1 MAVLPKWALPERR
14 RSYAL
19 TAALAGVSI
28 LLLVFGI
35 GLIGGESGQK
45 KGTFTPDVRLDV
57 TGENGAVASDV
68 ELCSQKG
75 VEILRKGGNAADAAV
90 TVALCIGSINSQSS
104 GIGGGGHILIRTP
117 NGTVVEIDCRET
129 APKGAHKHMFDKN
142 PKLSLFGGLAV
153 GVPGELAGLDALY
166 TMFGS
171 GNIEWADLVEPVAE
185 INELGFEMDE
195 SAFTYLPLI
204 EKYQDFYFEN
214 GGWSWLF
221 PDNKTSS
228 HPSLIKRPN
237 LAKTL
242 RLIAQGGARVF
253 YDPEGPI
260 APHLARTAQ
269 WAHGIITTE
278 DIANYQVEI
287 RTPLNTTFMG
297 RVVHTTPNPTSGPAM
312 ILGLRLIEQLL
323 TESSADLSPVD
334 TQRLIETMKWMAAAR
349 SELGDPL
356 YVDNP
361 RATEITTQEW
371 ADEVIRN
378 ISDSHTLTSW
388 RDYKPA
394 YQNNDPH
401 GTAHFSIVDK
411 DGFAVAMTTTVNTPF
426 GSLLADPVTGIILN
440 NEMDDFSQPTTDNFF
455 ELVPSIYNYIEAG
468 KRPLSSMCP
477 TIIINDGKPELVIGA
492 AGGSRI
498 LTAVFEDIVRIYG
511 YNLSLLEAVCFPRL
525 HHQLLPEE
533 VSAEFGMPDSVLK
546 SLSRKGHKHTR
557 DVPRSVMNGIYIDED
572 RTLHAV
578 SDYYRKG
585 GKGAAY

>member
-1 MAVLPKWALPERR
+1 MAFIPKWARVERR
-14 RSYAL
+14 KSYVL
-19 TAALAGVSI
+19 TVALAGLSI
-28 LLLVFGI
+28 FLLVFGLRLATSDA
-35 GLIGGESGQK
+35 GLR
-45 KGTFTPDVRLDV
+45 KGTFTPDIRLDV
-57 TGENGAVASDV
+57 TGEHGAVASDV
-68 ELCSQKG
+68 ELCSKKG

-104 GIGGGGHILIRTP
+104 GIGGGGHILVRAP
-117 NGTVVEIDCRET
+117 NGTVIEIDCRET

-166 TMFGS
+166 SMFGS
-171 GNIEWADLVEPVAE
+171 GNIEWKDLVEPVAE
-185 INELGFEMDE
+185 INEQGFEMDD
-195 SAFTYLPLI
+195 SAFVALPLI
-204 EKYQDFYFEN
+204 GKYQKFYFEN

-221 PDNKTSS
+221 PDNVTTS
-228 HPSLIKRPN
+228 HPPLIKRPN

-242 RLIAQGGARVF
+242 RLIAEGGAQVF

-269 WAHGIITTE
+269 WAHGILTVE
-278 DIANYQVEI
+278 DIANYTVEL
-287 RTPLNTTFMG
+287 RTPLNTTFMD
-297 RVVHTTPNPTSGPAM
+297 RVLYTAPNPTSGPAL

-323 TESSADLSPVD
+323 AESSADLTPVD
-334 TQRLIETMKWMAAAR
+334 TQLLIETMKWMAAAR

-361 RATEITTQEW
+361 RATEVSTPEW
-371 ADEVIRN
+371 ANEVLKN
-378 ISDSHTLTSW
+378 ISDSHTLPSW

-394 YQNNDPH
+394 YQNNEPH

-440 NEMDDFSQPTTDNFF
+440 NEMDDFSQPTSDNFF

-468 KRPLSSMCP
+468 KRPLSSMSP
-477 TIIINDGKPELVIGA
+477 SIIVKDGKPELVIGA

-498 LTAVFEDIVRIYG
+498 LTAVFEGIVRIYG
-511 YNLSLLEAVCFPRL
+511 YKHSLLEAVCFPRL

-533 VSAEFGMPDSVLK
+533 VSAEVGIPDSVLK
-546 SLSRKGHKHTR
+546 SLSRKGHKYSKTL
-557 DVPRSVMNGIYIDED
+557 PRSVINGIHIDEEGL
-572 RTLHAV
+572 LHAV